1 MSTKISGIDNRAAPV
16 ASGQPVR
23 RSQDSTTENAPPAH
37 PSAPVQI
44 TDAARQ
50 LAALEQA
57 LKSVPV
63 VNEAKVAEIR
73 KAIADGTYKIEPE
86 KIADSLLRND
96 QEMAQVIAAR
106 K

>member
-1 MSTKISGIDNRAAPV
+1 MTTKISGIDNRAAPV
-16 ASGQPVR
+16 SSGQPVK
-23 RSQDSTTENAPPAH
+23 RSQDSTTDSAPPSH

>member
-1 MSTKISGIDNRAAPV
+1 MSVKISGIDNRPAPV

-23 RSQDSTTENAPPAH
+23 PSQDVTTGNAPPAP

-57 LKSVPV
+57 LKSVPI
-63 VNEAKVAEIR
+63 VNEAKVAQVR
-73 KAIADGTYKIEPE
+73 KAIAAVPTRSSRKRSLTVCCGTNMK
-86 KIADSLLRND
+86 
-96 QEMAQVIAAR
+96 
-106 K
+106 

>member
-1 MSTKISGIDNRAAPV
+1 MSTKIGGIDNRAAPV
-16 ASGQPVR
+16 SSGQPVR
-23 RSQDSTTENAPPAH
+23 RSQDSTTDHAPPAH

-57 LKSVPV
+57 LQSVPV

-73 KAIADGTYKIEPE
+73 KSIADGTYKVEPE
-86 KIADSLLRND
+86 KIADRLLRHE
-96 QEMAQVIAAR
+96 QEMAKAIPAR